1 MKLKRQTSTT
11 ATPTYPA
18 TLEYGD
24 LAVANN
30 GVPAFGDKDNLSVPL
45 GTAAEIKQINS
56 SLSVAAAGFSL
67 NAPADTSFSYVRASF
82 IKLNKDQIFIAGSIK
97 INNSVSSN
105 GWITTTD
112 GNWGGLL
119 SENAEC
125 YLSGTT
131 AALTFYSNGVNI
143 LFNARSSTVP
153 AGIYTFF
160 KLTNADSAVSI

>member
-1 MKLKRQTSTT
+1 MSFLFYIQKPGSRKWDYLVLGSILCLILKYFHIFLTFFPS
-11 ATPTYPA
+11 
-18 TLEYGD
+18 
-24 LAVANN
+24 
-30 GVPAFGDKDNLSVPL
+30 
-45 GTAAEIKQINS
+45 INS

-105 GWITTTD
+105 GWITATD